1 RPGRRPERAPYP
13 PRGDAPPVA
22 MGQTISAQGSQ
33 GVVERFEAEGV
44 RMRVEGAPVLVPW
57 GTAIAI
63 GRLRTRLGRPPGET
77 LRQARTEALLRQW
90 RQTRAGGNT
99 QPEAVV
105 SDAILEAIAAAAPVT
120 LEQLA
125 RVKGLGPGRLERYG
139 DEILATVAEALADD

>member
-1 RPGRRPERAPYP
+1 
-13 PRGDAPPVA
+13 
-22 MGQTISAQGSQ
+22 MGQTISAQGYQ

-44 RMRVEGAPVLVPW
+44 RMRVEGASIFVPW
-57 GTAIAI
+57 GAAIAI

-77 LRQARTEALLRQW
+77 PRQARTEALLRQW
-90 RQTRAGGNT
+90 RQTRAGGNS

-105 SDAILEAIAAAAPVT
+105 SDAILEAIAAAAPAT

>member
-1 RPGRRPERAPYP
+1 MAGYRPDGSSGAVSPSSRWASRREAAPTDSSP
-13 PRGDAPPVA
+13 
-22 MGQTISAQGSQ
+22 GS
-33 GVVERFEAEGV
+33 
-44 RMRVEGAPVLVPW
+44 L
-57 GTAIAI
+57 T
-63 GRLRTRLGRPPGET
+63 TT
-77 LRQARTEALLRQW
+77 KARTEALLRQW

>member
-1 RPGRRPERAPYP
+1 
-13 PRGDAPPVA
+13 
-22 MGQTISAQGSQ
+22 
-33 GVVERFEAEGV
+33 VERFEAEGV
-44 RMRVEGAPVLVPW
+44 RIRVEGELVFVAW
-57 GTAIAI
+57 GDRIAI

-77 LRQARTEALLRQW
+77 PRQARTEALLRQW
-90 RQTRAGGNT
+90 RQNRAGANA

>member
-1 RPGRRPERAPYP
+1 
-13 PRGDAPPVA
+13 
-22 MGQTISAQGSQ
+22 MGQTISARGYQ

-44 RMRVEGAPVLVPW
+44 RMRVEGALVFVEW
-57 GTAIAI
+57 GDPITI
-63 GRLRTRLGRPPGET
+63 GRLRTRLGRPPET
-77 LRQARTEALLRQW
+77 PRQARTEALLRQW